1 MFDLTGMTALVTGAS
16 GGIGFEIA
24 RALMRQGAKVAL
36 SGTSEEKL
44 SAARER
50 TQVLRDG
57 EAVHFSV
64 DGFDGSSIEHPIL
77 PCNLSDPAAVD
88 ALVPQAV
95 EALGGKLDILV
106 NNAGITRDNLI
117 LRMKD
122 EEWSQVIAVNLEAA
136 FRLCRAAAKP
146 MMKARFG
153 RIISITSVVGVT
165 GNPGQSNYCASKA
178 GIIGMSK
185 SLGQE
190 LASRGITVNCVAP
203 GFIRSAMTDALN
215 DAQKGTILAK
225 IPVGDLG
232 DGDDIGAAVAYLAS
246 KEAGYVNGQTL
257 HVNGGMAMI

>member
-24 RALMRQGAKVAL
+24 RALMRQGARVAL
-36 SGTSEEKL
+36 SGTSAEKL
-44 SAARER
+44 VAARDKM
-50 TQVLRDG
+50 QILRDG
-57 EAVHFSV
+57 EKVSFSV
-64 DGFDGSSIEHPIL
+64 ETFSGEPLEHPIL
-77 PCNLSDPAAVD
+77 PCNLSDPASVD

-95 EALGGKLDILV
+95 EALGGKIDILV
-106 NNAGITRDNLI
+106 NNAGVTRDNLI

-122 EEWSQVIAVNLEAA
+122 DEWSSVIAINLEAA

-215 DAQKGTILAK
+215 DAQKGAILQK
-225 IPVGDLG
+225 IPAGDLG
-232 DGDDIGAAVAYLAS
+232 DGDDIGAAVVYLAS
-246 KEAGYVNGQTL
+246 REAGYVNGQTL